1 MVYDIRLLFGIR
13 LGEIRI
19 GFRKSR
25 ARTKMMMACRTG
37 VSSSVCLARE
47 RERERESPHM
57 G

>member
-47 RERERESPHM
+47 RERESPHM